1 MAINTITRTQANI
14 TCNNIRF
21 TRFVAQT
28 PSGVRE
34 ASVVADGRFAEPT
47 GWPAA
52 LDNERCHLASDRRVN
67 PYRNGIVKRTLHPKS
82 KSINMPISVVF
93 C

>member
-1 MAINTITRTQANI
+1 
-14 TCNNIRF
+14 
-21 TRFVAQT
+21 VAQT
-28 PSGVRE
+28 PSGVRKS
-34 ASVVADGRFAEPT
+34 SVVADGRFAEPT
-47 GWPAA
+47 GWPPA
-52 LDNERCHLASDRRVN
+52 LDNECCHLASDRRVN

>member
-14 TCNNIRF
+14 TCKNIRF
-21 TRFVAQT
+21 TRLVVQT
-28 PSGVRE
+28 ASGLRE
-34 ASVVADGRFAEPT
+34 ASVITDGRFAEPT
-47 GWPAA
+47 GRPVA
-52 LDNERCHLASDRRVN
+52 LDDERRHLASNRRVN